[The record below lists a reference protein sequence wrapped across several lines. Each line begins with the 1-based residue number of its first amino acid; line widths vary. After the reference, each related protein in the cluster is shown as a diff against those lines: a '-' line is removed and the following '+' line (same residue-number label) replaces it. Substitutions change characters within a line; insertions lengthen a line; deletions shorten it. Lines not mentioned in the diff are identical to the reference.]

1 MTTSGIP
8 TAPGALPLV
17 GHAPRMLRDPLRF
30 VAGLAAHGDLVR
42 IRQGTSRAVVVCR
55 PDLVREVLRD
65 DSRFSPGDHPHG
77 GRRGA
82 AGPAFDASRM
92 PGYAAVM
99 AEHIERVT
107 GRWKDGRI
115 VDVAAEARDIAAA
128 ATFGALVSGGAS
140 RAAARRCVRDART
153 VLDGAY
159 RRTFPPVPPARP
171 PGPGRVR
178 RAAANRRLR
187 QAVKEFTDAYRAEG
201 DDRGDLLSV
210 LAGVHDGGAD
220 EPPRTPDEIADQA
233 LAFFGAGWCTTAA
246 TVAWALH
253 LLAGRPDV
261 QRRLH
266 LEADAVLDGGT
277 AAFEH
282 LPRLE
287 VTGRIVTETLRMYP
301 PVWLLT
307 RTLSADTE
315 LGGQRLRAGTALLC
329 SPYLIHHRE
338 DLYPDP
344 GRFDP
349 DRWTADKERPS
360 DAYLAFGAGD
370 RGCAGDAFA
379 VTAATLTLASIAARW
394 RLLPVPGAAPRAK
407 AAGTISP
414 EGLRMRTMSRSAVP
428 SLTREG
434 TP

>member
-30 VAGLAAHGDLVR
+30 VAGLAAHGDLVQVR
-42 IRQGTSRAVVVCR
+42 PGTSRVVVVCR
-55 PDLVREVLRD
+55 PDLVREVLLD
-65 DSRFSPGDHPHG
+65 DGRFVPG
-77 GRRGA
+77 GRPHAGPGA

-99 AEHIERVT
+99 TEHVERVT

-115 VDVAAEARDIAAA
+115 VDVAAEARDIAAGA
-128 ATFGALVSGGAS
+128 AFGAVVSGGAS
-140 RAAARRCVRDART
+140 RAAARRCVRDARM

-159 RRTFPPVPPARP
+159 RRTFPPVPPVRP
-171 PGPGRVR
+171 PTPGGVR
-178 RAAANRRLR
+178 RAAAHRRLR
-187 QAVKEFTDAYRAEG
+187 QAVKGFTDAYRAEG
-201 DDRGDLLSV
+201 ADRGDLLSV
-210 LAGVHDGGAD
+210 LAGVHDGGENEA
-220 EPPRTPDEIADQA
+220 PRTDGEIADQA
-233 LAFFGAGWCTTAA
+233 LAFFGAGWGTTAG
-246 TVAWALH
+246 TLAWALH

-266 LEADAVLDGGT
+266 LEADAVLDGGG

-282 LPRLE
+282 LPHLE

-301 PVWLLT
+301 PLWLLT
-307 RTLSADTE
+307 RTVSADTE
-315 LGGQRLRAGTALLC
+315 LGGHLLRAGTDLVC
-329 SPYLIHHRE
+329 SPYLVHRRE

-349 DRWTADKERPS
+349 DRWTADRERPG
-360 DAYLAFGAGD
+360 DAYLAFGAGS
-370 RGCAGDAFA
+370 RRCAGDAFA
-379 VTAATLTLASIAARW
+379 VTATTLALASIAARW
-394 RLLPVPGAAPRAK
+394 RLLPVRGGTPRAR

-414 EGLRMRTMSRSAVP
+414 EGLRMRTMSRAAVP
-428 SLTREG
+428 SRTREG
-434 TP
+434 TA